1 MAVWDDIF
9 SGEDKE
15 VYERAG
21 YARKMGFGKKP
32 GLLIVDITYPF
43 VGEKKP
49 VLESVKRFPQSAGEY
64 GWKAVENVAKL
75 LPIARSKKLPI
86 FYVDRQYNRVI
97 RKFSQD
103 SAEAPEM
110 GQKERGHN
118 IVKEIAPIKGEVIIY
133 KEGASAFFGT
143 NLMSLL
149 NPLGLDTLLICGGT
163 TSGCVRST
171 VVDAAQ
177 YSFYVGI
184 IADCCYDRIQLSH
197 KASLFDMNRYGDVI
211 SLEEALEYISA
222 V

>member
-1 MAVWDDIF
+1 MPVWDDIF
-9 SGEDKE
+9 SGHDKE
-15 VYERAG
+15 IYEKAG
-21 YARKMGFGKKP
+21 YARMMGLGKKP

-43 VGEKKP
+43 VGERAP
-49 VLESVKRFPQSAGEY
+49 VLESVKHFPLSAGEY
-64 GWKAVENVAKL
+64 GWKAVDAVVKL
-75 LPIARSKKLPI
+75 LPVARSKKIPI
-86 FYVDRQYNRVI
+86 FYVDREYDRII
-97 RKFSQD
+97 RKWWRQD
-103 SAEAPEM
+103 AEEPEL
-110 GQKERGHN
+110 GEKRGHH
-118 IVKEIAPIKGEVIIY
+118 IVREIAPVDGEIIIN

-149 NPLGLDTLLICGGT
+149 NHLGLDTLLICGGT
-163 TSGCVRST
+163 TSGCVRAT

-211 SLEEALEYISA
+211 SLEEAIKYITS